1 MVSLGKDRTV
11 GSSDELEIRGNTMG
25 LLEGKTVLVTGGT
38 SGIGRASSKIIASE
52 GAKVIIVDV
61 QDEQGEQTVSAIQAD
76 GGYAEY
82 HHADVANY
90 DEVRK
95 VITGIANSHGKLDGA
110 LNNAG
115 IEGPAVKI
123 LDYSIEDW
131 ERVMRVN
138 LTGVFV
144 CMKCEVEQMTKQD
157 TGGSIVSTASVAG
170 LVGLPGASSYN
181 SAKHGGVGLT
191 KTVALEYAASN
202 LRVNAVCPGFIET
215 PMLERVTD
223 ASEKIRNKLIGQVPM
238 RRVATP
244 DEIGNAVSWLLSEKS
259 SYVTG
264 VSLPVDGG
272 WISQ

>member
-1 MVSLGKDRTV
+1 
-11 GSSDELEIRGNTMG
+11 MG
-25 LLEGKTVLVTGGT
+25 LLEGKTVLVTGGST
-38 SGIGRASSKIIASE
+38 GIGRASSKIIASE
-52 GAKVIIVDV
+52 GAKVIIIDV
-61 QDEQGEQTVSAIQAD
+61 QDEQGKQTVSAIQES

-82 HHADVANY
+82 HHADVADY
-90 DEVRK
+90 DQVRK
-95 VITGIANSHGKLDGA
+95 VITAIANEHGKLDGA

-181 SAKHGGVGLT
+181 SAKHGVVGLT

>member
-1 MVSLGKDRTV
+1 
-11 GSSDELEIRGNTMG
+11 MG
-25 LLEGKTVLVTGGT
+25 LLEGKTVLVTGGST
-38 SGIGRASSKIIASE
+38 GIGRASSKIIASE
-52 GAKVIIVDV
+52 GAKVIIIDV
-61 QDEQGEQTVSAIQAD
+61 QDEQGKQTVSAIQES

-82 HHADVANY
+82 HHADVADY
-90 DEVRK
+90 DQIRK
-95 VITGIANSHGKLDGA
+95 VITAIANEHGKLDGA

-181 SAKHGGVGLT
+181 SAKHGVVGLT

>member
-1 MVSLGKDRTV
+1 
-11 GSSDELEIRGNTMG
+11 MG
-25 LLEGKTVLVTGGT
+25 LLEGKTILVTGGST
-38 SGIGRASSKIIASE
+38 GIGRASSKIIASE
-52 GAKVIIVDV
+52 GAKVIVIDV
-61 QDEQGEQTVSAIQAD
+61 QDEQGEQTVSAIQEN

-82 HHADVANY
+82 HHADVADY
-90 DEVRK
+90 HQVRK
-95 VITGIANSHGKLDGA
+95 VITAIANEHGKLDGA

-181 SAKHGGVGLT
+181 SAKHGVVGLT